1 MNAKGK
7 LAYEAGRAKGDA
19 VVEYFRPSEAIEA
32 GHFPNLPN
40 EMFDLMSE
48 YSTGPAKQYAAS
60 GFLMSVARELSR
72 LNRENVEARRLV
84 RRLREALAERDD
96 ED

>member
-7 LAYEAGRAKGDA
+7 LAYEAGRAKGDVA
-19 VVEYFRPSEAIEA
+19 VEYFRPSEALEA

-40 EMFDLMSE
+40 EMFDLMGE

-60 GFLMSVARELSR
+60 GFLISVSRELAR
-72 LNRENVEARRLV
+72 LNRENIEARRLV